1 MLLLPLAELPESVL
15 LMIVNVPSSLKMA
28 PPPPL
33 PLVELPLSVLLM
45 IVSVPKLATAPP
57 MLALLPPLAELPL
70 SVLLAIVSVPPV
82 LM

>member
-1 MLLLPLAELPESVL
+1 
-15 LMIVNVPSSLKMA
+15 MA